1 MLKDAIMT
9 PGFDGSVSWVLLKPS
24 DDTVLDSEWLSAALF
39 VLCSGKRRH
48 NANAELCS

>member
-1 MLKDAIMT
+1 MIKGAIMA

-24 DDTVLDSEWLSAALF
+24 DDTVLTSEWLLAALF
-39 VLCSGKRRH
+39 VLQSGKRRQ